1 MAMIIGLIG
10 MALLALGGIGV
21 IKRRTP
27 LLKLK
32 RRRAA
37 AGVLI
42 GGLALT
48 AVGGSLLP
56 KSEVTLTFTP
66 ATATVKLDGQTYT
79 QSPVRVKLTDLPYTV
94 KASAEG
100 YHAQSVSWDTEKQ
113 KSLHINLKPITAA
126 ERAADA
132 AAAEAMRERTRQ
144 AAQARAAQADQA
156 SKSLDDGTFIVRC
169 QDAVRAQLKAP
180 STAKFP
186 GVLEKAAAVTTYE
199 NGNKDWSGWVDS
211 QNSFGAL
218 LRTEFLCEYD
228 FDNQQIELT
237 VKN

>member
-10 MALLALGGIGV
+10 MALLALGVIGL
-21 IKRRTP
+21 IKRRPP

-32 RRRAA
+32 SRRAA

-79 QSPVRVKLTDLPYTV
+79 QSPVKVKLTDLPYTV

-113 KSLHINLKPITAA
+113 KSLHIDLKPITAA

-132 AAAEAMRERTRQ
+132 AAAEAMRERIRQ

-186 GVLEKAAAVTTYE
+186 GVLEKADAVTTYE
-199 NGNKDWSGWVDS
+199 NGNKTWSGWVDS

-218 LRTEFLCEYD
+218 LRTEFLCEYSMD
-228 FDNQQIELT
+228 TQNIDVNL
-237 VKN
+237 K

>member
-10 MALLALGGIGV
+10 MALLVLGIIGLV
-21 IKRRTP
+21 KRRTP

-32 RRRAA
+32 SRRAA
-37 AGVLI
+37 AGIFV

-79 QSPVRVKLTDLPYTV
+79 QSPVKVKLTYLPYTV

-113 KSLHINLKPITAA
+113 KSLHIDLKPITAA
-126 ERAADA
+126 ERAADV
-132 AAAEAMRERTRQ
+132 AAAEAMRQRIRQ
-144 AAQARAAQADQA
+144 AAQAREAQADQA

-169 QDAVRAQLKAP
+169 QNAVRAQLKAP

-186 GVLEKAAAVTTYE
+186 GVLEKADAVTTYE
-199 NGNKDWSGWVDS
+199 NGNKTWSGWVDS

-218 LRTEFLCEYD
+218 LRTDFLCKYD
-228 FDNQQIELT
+228 ISIDSINLIL
-237 VKN
+237 K

>member
-10 MALLALGGIGV
+10 MALMALGAWGV
-21 IKRRTP
+21 FKGKAPLIKLRGRP
-27 LLKLK
+27 
-32 RRRAA
+32 AYG
-37 AGVLI
+37 GVLI

-79 QSPVRVKLTDLPYTV
+79 QSPVKVKLTDLPYTV

-132 AAAEAMRERTRQ
+132 AAAEAMRARIRQ
-144 AAQARAAQADQA
+144 AAQARAARADQA

-186 GVLEKAAAVTTYE
+186 GVLEKADAVTSYE

-228 FDNQQIELT
+228 LDSQKIEVN

>member
-10 MALLALGGIGV
+10 MALMALGAWGV
-21 IKRRTP
+21 FKGKAPLIKLRGRP
-27 LLKLK
+27 
-32 RRRAA
+32 AYG
-37 AGVLI
+37 GVLI

-113 KSLHINLKPITAA
+113 KSLHIDLKPITAA

-132 AAAEAMRERTRQ
+132 AAAEAMRERIRQ
-144 AAQARAAQADQA
+144 AAQARAARADQA

-186 GVLEKAAAVTTYE
+186 GVLEKADAVTSYE

-218 LRTEFLCEYD
+218 LRTEFLCEYSMD
-228 FDNQQIELT
+228 TQNIDVNL
-237 VKN
+237 K